1 MYFVLEKLEILNKSE
16 GNCKWR
22 LEAATLAGIVYLCD
36 WGNFI
41 FISWETILQMMFVA
55 IMVDAIAQLI
65 FCYLL
70 CCHLL

>member
-1 MYFVLEKLEILNKSE
+1 MSGKLEILNNSE
-16 GNCKWR
+16 VNCKWR
-22 LEAATLAGIVYLCD
+22 LEAATLACIVYLFD
-36 WGNFI
+36 RRNFI
-41 FISWETILQMMFVA
+41 FISWETILKMMFVA